1 MLGKALL
8 IDVGRPNEPQERL
21 RRRKENAGRA
31 ATISY
36 RRSIGLYNACHD
48 RNGSCKRNAP
58 SGEFCWT
65 REGEVLEILWR
76 VAPARQ
82 VPARQNSSGAFMFTR
97 NSSVEP
103 QTLEQRTT
111 RPTGGT
117 GVERSI
123 TAPSSGEK
131 SVIGNDLKIIGQG
144 LKIISRGMLQ
154 VDGEIEGDV
163 QAAEVIVGEKGKV
176 TGMVAGRQI
185 VVRGTVSGVICGQ
198 TVALQASSQVD
209 GDIHHMSFA
218 IEQGAHFEGRS
229 RRAKSAEDLLAVV
242 EGRGSGQPTGA

>member
-1 MLGKALL
+1 
-8 IDVGRPNEPQERL
+8 
-21 RRRKENAGRA
+21 
-31 ATISY
+31 
-36 RRSIGLYNACHD
+36 
-48 RNGSCKRNAP
+48 
-58 SGEFCWT
+58 
-65 REGEVLEILWR
+65 
-76 VAPARQ
+76 
-82 VPARQNSSGAFMFTR
+82 MFTR

-103 QTLEQRTT
+103 KMLEQRTT
-111 RPTGGT
+111 RPNGGND
-117 GVERSI
+117 VQRSI

-198 TVALQASSQVD
+198 TVALQASSQVE

-229 RRAKSAEDLLAVV
+229 RRARGEADLVAVV
-242 EGRGSGQPTGA
+242 DGRDTTQSASA

>member
-1 MLGKALL
+1 
-8 IDVGRPNEPQERL
+8 
-21 RRRKENAGRA
+21 
-31 ATISY
+31 
-36 RRSIGLYNACHD
+36 
-48 RNGSCKRNAP
+48 
-58 SGEFCWT
+58 
-65 REGEVLEILWR
+65 
-76 VAPARQ
+76 
-82 VPARQNSSGAFMFTR
+82 MFTR
-97 NSSVEP
+97 NPSVEP
-103 QTLEQRTT
+103 KELEQRTT
-111 RPTGGT
+111 RPAGGN
-117 GVERSI
+117 GAERSI

-163 QAAEVIVGEKGKV
+163 QAAEVVVGEKGKV

-198 TVALQASSQVD
+198 TVALQASSQID

-229 RRAKSAEDLLAVV
+229 RRARSADDLLAVV
-242 EGRGSGQPTGA
+242 EQRSTAQSASA

>member
-1 MLGKALL
+1 ML
-8 IDVGRPNEPQERL
+8 
-21 RRRKENAGRA
+21 
-31 ATISY
+31 T
-36 RRSIGLYNACHD
+36 RS
-48 RNGSCKRNAP
+48 P
-58 SGEFCWT
+58 
-65 REGEVLEILWR
+65 
-76 VAPARQ
+76 
-82 VPARQNSSGAFMFTR
+82 
-97 NSSVEP
+97 SVEP
-103 QTLEQRTT
+103 RALEQRTI
-111 RPTGGT
+111 RPNGGND
-117 GVERSI
+117 VQRSI

-185 VVRGTVSGVICGQ
+185 VVRGTVLGVICGQ
-198 TVALQASSQVD
+198 TVALQASSQVE

-242 EGRGSGQPTGA
+242 EQRSTAQAASA